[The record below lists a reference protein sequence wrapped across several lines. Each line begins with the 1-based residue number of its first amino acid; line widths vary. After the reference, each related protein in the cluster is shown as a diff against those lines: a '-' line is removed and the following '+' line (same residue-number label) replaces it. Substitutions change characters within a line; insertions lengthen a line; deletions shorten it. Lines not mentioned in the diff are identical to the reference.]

1 MELPFE
7 YYLTPTKASK
17 ISINDFATLFVGYV
31 DDTLRSKNISKDKKK
46 NFSYS
51 GNKVEAAPYY
61 PIIK

>member
-7 YYLTPTKASK
+7 YYLTPTKAQK
-17 ISINDFATLFVGYV
+17 ISIKDFSTLFIGYV
-31 DDTLRSKNISKDKKK
+31 DSLRNKNISNEKKK

-51 GNKVEAAPYY
+51 GDKVEAAPYY